1 MIAIHGDASVG
12 NTRHHEID
20 HMTVGGMAFE
30 ACANL
35 MRLGRKVIG
44 GPGDHQRRITLSISF
59 SRGEGELHLR
69 AHLFTLQGLFHF
81 GKGSAIT
88 TVQIVEIVAEFDDR
102 ICFPVKYQVFEPNH
116 AILGDTQI
124 AGLFDEM
131 EDIVGHGGVIAERLS
146 LEMLPAV
153 LFLKGSSARF
163 RFSGA
168 RSSITISFPPF
179 ISRKQRVSDFFPGQR
194 WISDTESDL
203 GLGTVMAV
211 DGRSVTMLFLA
222 SGETRIYA
230 RSSAPLSRVQFNKG
244 DVVASHEGWALTVE
258 RVEERNGL
266 LTYFGHNEAGEMV
279 ELPEGQLD
287 NFMQFSKPQERL
299 FASKI
304 DADRWFFLRHETL
317 SHAHRL
323 AQSPVAGLCG
333 ARTSLIPHQLYIAH
347 EVASRHAPRV
357 LLADEV
363 GLGKTIEAGLILHQ
377 QLFTG
382 LAKRV
387 LVVVPAALLYQWFVE
402 MWRRFNLRFALFDED
417 RCKSLEAEGGNP
429 FLSEQLVLCSLGFLR
444 NNPQRHQ
451 QALEGDWDLLV
462 VDEAHHLHWSEQES
476 SPEYQL
482 IEALAGKTR
491 GVLLLTA
498 TPEQLGPAAHF
509 ARLRLLDPH
518 RFHDLQQFQA
528 EAQAYAPVA
537 EAAAQLTEGKPLDE
551 AAVSTLKQALH
562 EKRNLA
568 LIEQIVAAKGDDD
581 ELGKA
586 RRQLIDQLIDRH
598 GTGRVLFRNTRS
610 AIRGFPQRHL
620 HAHPLPL
627 PPAYEESLKTV
638 GSDEM
643 LRERIKNE
651 LSLPWPR
658 SALLPELLYRA
669 VTAGSEEKPWWQID
683 PRVQWLV
690 STLERLRND
699 KVLVIC
705 AHIETVFDLEQ
716 ALRVRSGTQ
725 TAVFHE
731 EMSILERDR
740 SAAWFADE
748 EYGAQVLLC
757 SEIGSEG
764 RNFQFAHHLIL
775 FDLPLNPD
783 LLEQRIGRLDRIG
796 QRHDI
801 HVHVT
806 YLRDTA
812 QELMFHWY
820 HEGLNAFT
828 QTCPVGAAIF
838 GQKRDALLRALGE
851 STAGAAMERELIDST
866 HTLYLELSEALQK
879 GRDRLL
885 EMNSFRE
892 ERAREIVAAIAAQES
907 DSTLEEYMEQIFDL
921 FGVEVEEHSS
931 KSWVIRPGN
940 HMVMPSFPELPD
952 EGCIATYDRA
962 TALAHEDMQFLTWE
976 HPMVQGAM
984 DLILSQDLGNS
995 AATIV
1000 KHRSLRPGTLLL
1012 ESLFVMRVAAPR
1024 ESQIERYFPPTVI
1037 RVIVDHQLNEWGA
1050 KLGKELLGGECM
1062 TSDRAT
1068 AAKVLR
1074 SQRATLQ
1081 KMLDHSDTLA
1091 LKPLASLVEASSAQ
1105 MLLALKLEVDRLRAL
1120 KEVNP
1125 SVREDEIDYLKERAM
1140 EIDGYLQTAQLRLDA
1155 VRVIIAT

>member
-1 MIAIHGDASVG
+1 
-12 NTRHHEID
+12 
-20 HMTVGGMAFE
+20 MA
-30 ACANL
+30 L
-35 MRLGRKVIG
+35 
-44 GPGDHQRRITLSISF
+44 
-59 SRGEGELHLR
+59 
-69 AHLFTLQGLFHF
+69 
-81 GKGSAIT
+81 
-88 TVQIVEIVAEFDDR
+88 
-102 ICFPVKYQVFEPNH
+102 
-116 AILGDTQI
+116 
-124 AGLFDEM
+124 
-131 EDIVGHGGVIAERLS
+131 
-146 LEMLPAV
+146 
-153 LFLKGSSARF
+153 
-163 RFSGA
+163 
-168 RSSITISFPPF
+168 
-179 ISRKQRVSDFFPGQR
+179 
-194 WISDTESDL
+194 
-203 GLGTVMAV
+203 
-211 DGRSVTMLFLA
+211 DGRSVTVLFLA

-230 RSSAPLSRVQFNKG
+230 RSSAPLSRVQFNTG

-266 LTYFGHNEAGEMV
+266 LTYIGRDESGDPAT
-279 ELPEGQLD
+279 LPEGELD
-287 NFMQFSKPQERL
+287 NFLQFSKPQDRL

-317 SHAHRL
+317 SHVHRL

-382 LAKRV
+382 LARRV

-429 FLSEQLVLCSLGFLR
+429 FLSEQLVLCTLGFLR

-451 QALEGDWDLLV
+451 QALQANWDLLV

-476 SPEYQL
+476 SPEYRL
-482 IEALAGKTR
+482 IEELAAITR

-518 RFHDLQQFQA
+518 RFHDLQQFLA
-528 EAQAYAPVA
+528 ETQAYAPVA
-537 EAAAQLTEGKPLDE
+537 EAAAQLAEGRPLDA
-551 AAVSTLKQALH
+551 AAVATLQQALH

-568 LIEQIVAAKGDDD
+568 LLEQIVTNTGNEAERVD
-581 ELGKA
+581 A

-620 HAHPLPL
+620 HAYPLPM
-627 PPAYEESLKTV
+627 PSAYGEAIESV
-638 GSDEM
+638 SSDVS
-643 LRERIKNE
+643 LRERIRNE

-658 SALLPELLYRA
+658 SLLLPELLYRS
-669 VTAGSEEKPWWQID
+669 VTTGGEEKPWWQLD

-690 STLERLRND
+690 ATLERLRND

-705 AHIETVFDLEQ
+705 AHIETVLDLEQ
-716 ALRVRSGTQ
+716 ALRVRSGAQ

-740 SAAWFADE
+740 AAAWFADE

-801 HVHVT
+801 HIHVT

-820 HEGLNAFT
+820 DEGLNAFT

-838 GQKRDALLRALGE
+838 GQKRDELLRALGE
-851 STAGAAMERELIDST
+851 HKPGATIERELITST
-866 HTLYLELSEALQK
+866 RALYEELSIALQK

-892 ERAREIVAAIAAQES
+892 GRAHELVEAIAAQER
-907 DSTLEEYMEQIFDL
+907 DTTLADYMEQIFDL

-931 KSWVIRPGN
+931 KSWLIRPGN
-940 HMVMPSFPELPD
+940 HMVMPSFPELPE
-952 EGCIATYDRA
+952 EGCIATYDRE
-962 TALAHEDMQFLTWE
+962 TALAYEDRQFLTWE

-984 DLILSQDLGNS
+984 DLILSQELGNS
-995 AATIV
+995 AATVV
-1000 KHRSLRPGTLLL
+1000 KHRSLRAGTLLL
-1012 ESLFVMRVAAPR
+1012 ESLFVMRVAAPK

-1037 RVIVDHQLNEWGA
+1037 RVIVDHQLNELGA
-1050 KLGKELLGGECM
+1050 KLGKELLGGECL
-1062 TSDRAT
+1062 TYDRAM

-1074 SQRATLQ
+1074 SQRAILQ
-1081 KMLDHSDTLA
+1081 KMLAHSETLA
-1091 LKPLASLVEASSAQ
+1091 LKPLAALVEASSAQ

-1120 KEVNP
+1120 QEVNP
-1125 SVREDEIDYLKERAM
+1125 SVRDDEIDFLKERALQ
-1140 EIDGYLQTAQLRLDA
+1140 IDDYLQTAQLRLDA

>member
-1 MIAIHGDASVG
+1 M
-12 NTRHHEID
+12 
-20 HMTVGGMAFE
+20 
-30 ACANL
+30 
-35 MRLGRKVIG
+35 
-44 GPGDHQRRITLSISF
+44 P
-59 SRGEGELHLR
+59 
-69 AHLFTLQGLFHF
+69 
-81 GKGSAIT
+81 
-88 TVQIVEIVAEFDDR
+88 
-102 ICFPVKYQVFEPNH
+102 
-116 AILGDTQI
+116 
-124 AGLFDEM
+124 
-131 EDIVGHGGVIAERLS
+131 
-146 LEMLPAV
+146 
-153 LFLKGSSARF
+153 
-163 RFSGA
+163 
-168 RSSITISFPPF
+168 
-179 ISRKQRVSDFFPGQR
+179 DFFPGQR
-194 WISDTESDL
+194 WISDTEADL

-211 DGRSVTMLFLA
+211 DGRTVTVLFLA
-222 SGETRIYA
+222 SGETRTYA
-230 RSSAPLSRVQFNKG
+230 RASAPLSRVQFHKG
-244 DVVASHEGWALTVE
+244 DVIASHEGWALSVE
-258 RVEERNGL
+258 RVEEQHGL
-266 LTYFGHNEAGEMV
+266 LIYFGRNDTGEKAA
-279 ELPEGQLD
+279 LPEGELD
-287 NFMQFSKPQERL
+287 NFLQFSKPQERL

-317 SHAHRL
+317 NHAHRL

-333 ARTSLIPHQLYIAH
+333 ARTSLIPHQLYIAQ
-347 EVASRHAPRV
+347 EVAGRHAPRV

-382 LAKRV
+382 MARRV

-402 MWRRFNLRFALFDED
+402 MWRRFNLRFALFDEE
-417 RCKSLEAEGGNP
+417 RCKSLEAEGDNP
-429 FLSEQLVLCSLGFLR
+429 FLTEQLVLCSLGFLR

-451 QALEGDWDLLV
+451 QALQGNWDLLV
-462 VDEAHHLHWSEQES
+462 VDEAHHLHWSEQEC
-476 SPEYQL
+476 SPEYRL
-482 IEALAGKTR
+482 IEELAATTR

-518 RFHDLQQFQA
+518 RFHDLQQFLA
-528 EAQAYAPVA
+528 EAAEYAPVA
-537 EAAAQLTEGKPLDE
+537 EAAAQLAEGQPLTVD
-551 AAVSTLKQALH
+551 AVATLQRALH
-562 EKRNLA
+562 DKRNLA
-568 LIEQIVAAKGDDD
+568 LLEQIVTCEGSDAELAA
-581 ELGKA
+581 A
-586 RRQLIDQLIDRH
+586 RRQLLEQLIDRH

-627 PPAYEESLKTV
+627 PPAYSEALEAV
-638 GSDEM
+638 RRDEV

-651 LSLPWPR
+651 WALPWPR

-669 VTAGSEEKPWWQID
+669 VTSGSEAKPWWQLD

-690 STLERLRND
+690 TTLERLRND

-705 AHIETVFDLEQ
+705 AHLETVFDLEQ

-725 TAVFHE
+725 TALFHE

-740 SAAWFADE
+740 AAAWFADE

-801 HVHVT
+801 HIHVT
-806 YLRDTA
+806 FLRDTA

-820 HEGLNAFT
+820 HAGLNAFT

-838 GQKRDALLRALGE
+838 GQKRDQLLRALAEPGP
-851 STAGAAMERELIDST
+851 AASDSELITAT
-866 HTLYLELSEALQK
+866 HALYGELSEALQK

-892 ERAREIVAAIAAQES
+892 ERAREIVAAITAQES
-907 DSTLEEYMEQIFDL
+907 GSALADYMEQIFDL
-921 FGVEVEEHSS
+921 FGVEIEEHGAN
-931 KSWVIRPGN
+931 SWLIRPGN

-962 TALAHEDMQFLTWE
+962 TALAHEDMQFLSWE

-984 DLILSQDLGNS
+984 DLILSQELGNS

-1000 KHRSLRPGTLLL
+1000 KHRALRPGTLLL
-1012 ESLFVMRVAAPR
+1012 EALYVLSVTAPK
-1024 ESQIERYFPPTVI
+1024 ESRIERYFPPTVI
-1037 RVIVDHQLNEWGA
+1037 RVIVDHQHNELGA
-1050 KLGKELLGGECM
+1050 KLGKELLAGECL
-1062 TSDRAT
+1062 TCDRAM

-1074 SQRATLQ
+1074 SQRPVLE
-1081 KMLDHSDTLA
+1081 KMVAHSEVLA
-1091 LKPLASLVEASSAQ
+1091 LKPLAALVEACSAQ
-1105 MLLALKLEVDRLRAL
+1105 MLLALKLEIDRLRAL
-1120 KEVNP
+1120 QEVNP
-1125 SVREDEIDYLKERAM
+1125 AVRDDEIDYLKERALDL
-1140 EIDGYLQTAQLRLDA
+1140 DGYIQTAQLRLDA
-1155 VRVIIAT
+1155 LRVIIAT

>member
-1 MIAIHGDASVG
+1 M
-12 NTRHHEID
+12 
-20 HMTVGGMAFE
+20 
-30 ACANL
+30 
-35 MRLGRKVIG
+35 
-44 GPGDHQRRITLSISF
+44 P
-59 SRGEGELHLR
+59 
-69 AHLFTLQGLFHF
+69 
-81 GKGSAIT
+81 
-88 TVQIVEIVAEFDDR
+88 
-102 ICFPVKYQVFEPNH
+102 
-116 AILGDTQI
+116 
-124 AGLFDEM
+124 
-131 EDIVGHGGVIAERLS
+131 
-146 LEMLPAV
+146 
-153 LFLKGSSARF
+153 
-163 RFSGA
+163 
-168 RSSITISFPPF
+168 
-179 ISRKQRVSDFFPGQR
+179 DFFPGQR
-194 WISDTESDL
+194 WISDTEADL

-211 DGRSVTMLFLA
+211 DGRTVTVLFLA
-222 SGETRIYA
+222 SGETRTYA
-230 RSSAPLSRVQFNKG
+230 RASAPLSRVQFHKG

-266 LTYFGHNEAGEMV
+266 LTYFGRNDEGATV
-279 ELPEGQLD
+279 ALPEGELD
-287 NFMQFSKPQERL
+287 NFLQFSKPQERL

-317 SHAHRL
+317 NHTHRL

-347 EVASRHAPRV
+347 EVAGRHAPRV

-382 LAKRV
+382 MARRV

-402 MWRRFNLRFALFDED
+402 MWRRFNLRFALFDEE

-451 QALEGDWDLLV
+451 QALQGEWDLLV

-476 SPEYQL
+476 SPEYRL
-482 IEALAGKTR
+482 VEELAATTR

-518 RFHDLQQFQA
+518 RFHDLAQFLA
-528 EAQAYAPVA
+528 EAAEYAPVA
-537 EAAAQLTEGKPLDE
+537 EAAAQLAEGAPLSE
-551 AAVSTLKQALH
+551 VAVSTLQRALH
-562 EKRNLA
+562 DKRNLA
-568 LIEQIVAAKGDDD
+568 LLEQIVTAQGEVAELAAV
-581 ELGKA
+581 
-586 RRQLIDQLIDRH
+586 RRQLLDQLIDRH

-610 AIRGFPQRHL
+610 AIKGFPPRHL

-627 PPAYEESLKTV
+627 PPTYSEALAAMR
-638 GSDEM
+638 SDDA
-643 LRERIKNE
+643 LRERVKSE
-651 LSLPWPR
+651 LALPWPR
-658 SALLPELLYRA
+658 SALLPELLYR
-669 VTAGSEEKPWWQID
+669 TFTTGSEAKPWWQFD

-690 STLERLRND
+690 ATLERLRD
-699 KVLVIC
+699 EKVLVIC
-705 AHIETVFDLEQ
+705 AHLETVFDLEQ
-716 ALRVRSGTQ
+716 ALRVRSGAQ
-725 TAVFHE
+725 TALFHE

-740 SAAWFADE
+740 AAAWFADE

-801 HVHVT
+801 HIHVT
-806 YLRDTA
+806 YLRECA

-820 HEGLNAFT
+820 HEGLDAFT

-838 GQKRDALLRALGE
+838 GQQRDALLRALEQQPG
-851 STAGAAMERELIDST
+851 SSDHELIAAT
-866 HTLYLELSEALQK
+866 HALYVELSEALQQ

-907 DSTLEEYMEQIFDL
+907 GSVLADYMEQIFDL
-921 FGVEVEEHSS
+921 FGVEVEEHGAN
-931 KSWVIRPGN
+931 SWLIRPGN

-984 DLILSQDLGNS
+984 DLILSQELGNS

-1000 KHRSLRPGTLLL
+1000 KHRALRPATLLL
-1012 ESLFVMRVAAPR
+1012 EALYVLSVAAPK
-1024 ESQIERYFPPTVI
+1024 ESRVERFFPPTVI
-1037 RVIVDHQLNEWGA
+1037 RVIVDHQLNELGP
-1050 KLGKELLGGECM
+1050 KLGKEQLAGECL
-1062 TSDRAT
+1062 TCDRAM

-1074 SQRATLQ
+1074 SQRPLLE
-1081 KMLDHSDTLA
+1081 KMIAHSEVVA
-1091 LKPLASLVEASSAQ
+1091 LKPLAALVESSSAQ
-1105 MLLALKLEVDRLRAL
+1105 MLLTLKLEIDRLRAL
-1120 KEVNP
+1120 QEVNP
-1125 SVREDEIDYLKERAM
+1125 AVRDDEIDYLKERALDL
-1140 EIDGYLQTAQLRLDA
+1140 DGYIQTAQLRLDA
-1155 VRVIIAT
+1155 LRVIIAT

>member
-1 MIAIHGDASVG
+1 M
-12 NTRHHEID
+12 
-20 HMTVGGMAFE
+20 
-30 ACANL
+30 
-35 MRLGRKVIG
+35 
-44 GPGDHQRRITLSISF
+44 
-59 SRGEGELHLR
+59 
-69 AHLFTLQGLFHF
+69 
-81 GKGSAIT
+81 
-88 TVQIVEIVAEFDDR
+88 
-102 ICFPVKYQVFEPNH
+102 
-116 AILGDTQI
+116 
-124 AGLFDEM
+124 
-131 EDIVGHGGVIAERLS
+131 
-146 LEMLPAV
+146 
-153 LFLKGSSARF
+153 
-163 RFSGA
+163 
-168 RSSITISFPPF
+168 
-179 ISRKQRVSDFFPGQR
+179 SDFFAGQR

-211 DGRSVTMLFLA
+211 DGRTVTVLFLA
-222 SGETRIYA
+222 SGETRTYA
-230 RSSAPLSRVQFNKG
+230 RSSAPLSRVQFGKG

-258 RVEERNGL
+258 RAEERNGL
-266 LTYFGHNEAGEMV
+266 LTYIGRNEEGELV

-287 NFMQFSKPQERL
+287 NFLQFSKPQERL

-317 SHAHRL
+317 SHAHHL
-323 AQSPVAGLCG
+323 AQTPVAGLCG

-451 QALEGDWDLLV
+451 QALEADWDLLV

-476 SPEYQL
+476 SAEYQL
-482 IEALAGKTR
+482 IEALAATTR

-518 RFHDLQQFQA
+518 RFHSLSEFLA
-528 EAQAYAPVA
+528 ETAEYAPVA
-537 EAAAQLTEGKPLDE
+537 EAAAQLADGKPLSADAVATLQQALHDKRNLNLIERVVANTDE
-551 AAVSTLKQALH
+551 AAD
-562 EKRNLA
+562 LA
-568 LIEQIVAAKGDDD
+568 E
-581 ELGKA
+581 A

-610 AIRGFPQRHL
+610 AIKGFPQRHL
-620 HAHPLPL
+620 HAYPLPL
-627 PPAYEESLKTV
+627 PVTYGEAIATV
-638 GSDEM
+638 GRDEQ
-643 LRERIKNE
+643 LREQIKSE
-651 LSLPWPR
+651 LALPWPR
-658 SALLPELLYRA
+658 SQLLPELLYRT
-669 VTAGSEEKPWWQID
+669 VNAGSEEKPWWQVD

-690 STLERLRND
+690 ATLERLRND

-716 ALRVRSGTQ
+716 ALRVRSGAQ

-731 EMSILERDR
+731 DMSILERDR
-740 SAAWFADE
+740 AAAWFADE

-801 HVHVT
+801 HIHVT

-820 HEGLNAFT
+820 HEGLNAFA

-838 GQKRDALLRALGE
+838 GQKRDALLHALAEHQSG
-851 STAGAAMERELIDST
+851 SAIERELIDST
-866 HTLYLELSEALQK
+866 HALYLELSEALQK

-892 ERAREIVAAIAAQES
+892 ERAKEIVAAIAAQES
-907 DSTLEEYMEQIFDL
+907 GDTLADYMEQIFDL
-921 FGVEVEEHSS
+921 FGVEVEEHGS
-931 KSWVIRPGN
+931 KSWLIRPGN

-984 DLILSQDLGNS
+984 DLILSQELGNS
-995 AATIV
+995 GATIV

-1012 ESLFVMRVAAPR
+1012 ESLFVMRVAAPK

-1037 RVIVDHQLNEWGA
+1037 RVIVDHNLNELGA
-1050 KLGKELLGGECM
+1050 KLGKELLAGECL
-1062 TSDRAT
+1062 TSDRVT

-1074 SQRATLQ
+1074 SQRPLLQ
-1081 KMLDHSDTLA
+1081 KMLAHSETLA
-1091 LKPLASLVEASSAQ
+1091 LKPLASMVEACSAE
-1105 MLLALKLEVDRLRAL
+1105 MLLALKLEIDRLRAL

-1125 SVREDEIDYLKERAM
+1125 SVRDDEIDYLKERAM
-1140 EIDGYLQTAQLRLDA
+1140 EMDDYLQTAQLRLDA

>member
-1 MIAIHGDASVG
+1 MV
-12 NTRHHEID
+12 
-20 HMTVGGMAFE
+20 
-30 ACANL
+30 
-35 MRLGRKVIG
+35 
-44 GPGDHQRRITLSISF
+44 
-59 SRGEGELHLR
+59 
-69 AHLFTLQGLFHF
+69 
-81 GKGSAIT
+81 
-88 TVQIVEIVAEFDDR
+88 
-102 ICFPVKYQVFEPNH
+102 
-116 AILGDTQI
+116 
-124 AGLFDEM
+124 
-131 EDIVGHGGVIAERLS
+131 
-146 LEMLPAV
+146 
-153 LFLKGSSARF
+153 
-163 RFSGA
+163 
-168 RSSITISFPPF
+168 
-179 ISRKQRVSDFFPGQR
+179 
-194 WISDTESDL
+194 
-203 GLGTVMAV
+203 V
-211 DGRSVTMLFLA
+211 DGRTVTVLFLA

-230 RSSAPLSRVQFNKG
+230 RSSAPLSRVQFGKG
-244 DVVASHEGWALTVE
+244 DVIASHEGWALTVE

-266 LTYFGHNEAGEMV
+266 LTYIGHNEAGDMV

-287 NFMQFSKPQERL
+287 NFLQFSKPQERL

-304 DADRWFFLRHETL
+304 DADRWFFLRHDTL
-317 SHAHRL
+317 NHVHRL
-323 AQSPVAGLCG
+323 AQLPVAGLCG

-382 LAKRV
+382 RAKRV

-402 MWRRFNLRFALFDED
+402 MWRRFNLRFALFDEE
-417 RCKSLEAEGGNP
+417 RCKSLEAEGDNP

-451 QALEGDWDLLV
+451 QALQGNWDLMV

-476 SPEYQL
+476 SPEYRL
-482 IEALAGKTR
+482 IEELAAITR

-518 RFHDLQQFQA
+518 RFHDLQEFLA
-528 EAQAYAPVA
+528 EAAEYAPVA
-537 EAAAQLTEGKPLDE
+537 EAAAQLAEGEPLDTK
-551 AAVSTLKQALH
+551 AVATLKHALH
-562 EKRNLA
+562 DNRNLT
-568 LIEQIVAAKGDDD
+568 LIERVIENTDDD
-581 ELGKA
+581 AELAAA

-620 HAHPLPL
+620 HGHPLPL
-627 PPAYEESLKTV
+627 PPSYGEAIDAVNSSET
-638 GSDEM
+638 
-643 LRERIKNE
+643 LRERIRNE
-651 LSLPWPR
+651 LALPWPR
-658 SALLPELLYRA
+658 SQLLPELLYRT
-669 VTAGSEEKPWWQID
+669 VTAGNESKPWWQID

-690 STLERLRND
+690 TTLERLRND

-705 AHIETVFDLEQ
+705 AHMETVFDLEQ
-716 ALRVRSGTQ
+716 ALRVRSGAQ

-740 SAAWFADE
+740 AAAWFADE

-801 HVHVT
+801 HIHVT

-820 HEGLNAFT
+820 HDGLNAFT

-838 GQKRDALLRALGE
+838 GQKRDELLRALGE
-851 STAGAAMERELIDST
+851 HKPGSAIEQTLITSTRAMYE
-866 HTLYLELSEALQK
+866 ELSEALQK

-892 ERAREIVAAIAAQES
+892 ERATELVAAIVAQES
-907 DSTLEEYMEQIFDL
+907 DATLADYMEQIFDL
-921 FGVEVEEHSS
+921 FGVEVEEHGS
-931 KSWVIRPGN
+931 KSWLIRPGN

-952 EGCIATYDRA
+952 DGCIATYDRA

-984 DLILSQDLGNS
+984 DLILSQELGNS

-1000 KHRSLRPGTLLL
+1000 KHRTLRPGTLLL
-1012 ESLFVMRVAAPR
+1012 ESLYVMRAAAPK

-1037 RVIVDHQLNEWGA
+1037 RVIVDHQLSELGA
-1050 KLGKELLGGECM
+1050 KLGKELLAGECL
-1062 TSDRAT
+1062 TCDRAT

-1074 SQRATLQ
+1074 SQRPLLQ
-1081 KMLDHSDTLA
+1081 KMLVHSETLA
-1091 LKPLASLVEASSAQ
+1091 MKPLASMVEACSAQ
-1105 MLLALKLEVDRLRAL
+1105 MLLALKLEIDRLRAL
-1120 KEVNP
+1120 QEVNP
-1125 SVREDEIDYLKERAM
+1125 TVRDDEIDYLKESAM
-1140 EIDGYLQTAQLRLDA
+1140 DMDDYLQTAQLRLDA